1 MRKIKMILAATLSI
15 CLLTA
20 CGWARTTDT
29 SILDDIFEEE
39 PPEVSDEV
47 IEAMNRYEDLVD
59 KYCEFLEVYNAADMN
74 TQLKFMGKYS
84 EFAEVFGEYQSKMEE
99 LLDHE
104 EKFSETDYA
113 YLQGVYV
120 RCTEKV
126 LDAAG
131 SGLNYL
137 EENENG

>member
-1 MRKIKMILAATLSI
+1 MRNTKMAVVLALAI

-20 CGWARTTDT
+20 CGQARTTDS
-29 SILDDIFEEE
+29 SILDGVFEEE
-39 PPEVSDEV
+39 TPEVSDEV
-47 IEAMNRYEDLVD
+47 IKAMNRYEGLVD
-59 KYCEFLEVYNAADMN
+59 KYCEFLEVYNAADMD

-84 EFAEVFGEYQSKMEE
+84 EFADVFGEYQAKMEE

-120 RCTEKV
+120 RCTEKI

>member
-1 MRKIKMILAATLSI
+1 MKKVKMTLAMILSI

-20 CGWARTTDT
+20 CSKARTTDT
-29 SILDDIFEEE
+29 SILDDAFTEET
-39 PPEVSDEV
+39 PKVSDEV
-47 IEAMNRYEDLVD
+47 IEAMDRYEDMVN
-59 KYCEFLEVYNAADMN
+59 KYCEFLEVYNSADMD

-84 EFAEVFGEYQSKMEE
+84 EFADTFGEYQAKMEE

-113 YLQGVYV
+113 YVQGVYV

-126 LDAAG
+126 FDAAG
-131 SGLNYL
+131 TGFNYS
-137 EENENG
+137 EENTNE

>member
-1 MRKIKMILAATLSI
+1 MKKIKVVLAIIISI

-20 CGWARTTDT
+20 CSKVRTTDA
-29 SILDDIFEEE
+29 SILDDAFKEES
-39 PPEVSDEV
+39 PEVSDEV
-47 IEAMNRYEDLVD
+47 IEAMDRYEDLVN
-59 KYCEFLEVYNAADMN
+59 KYCEFLEVYNSADMD

-84 EFAEVFGEYQSKMEE
+84 EFADTFGEYQAKMEE

-113 YLQGVYV
+113 YVQGVYV

-126 LDAAG
+126 FDAAG
-131 SGLNYL
+131 TGFNYS
-137 EENENG
+137 EENTNE